1 MMGQGLDVSR
11 VPTFL
16 IMDPYIWRRE
26 LDYMLVPPDSA
37 GDQGF
42 APTLDWPRGP
52 VPRWAPFQTPRWVP
66 GPLASRAGPSSS
78 HVADDDTEQW
88 QC

>member
-37 GDQGF
+37 GD
-42 APTLDWPRGP
+42 
-52 VPRWAPFQTPRWVP
+52 
-66 GPLASRAGPSSS
+66 
-78 HVADDDTEQW
+78 
-88 QC
+88 